1 MTEQYIGRFAPS
13 PTGLLH
19 AGSLVAALA
28 SFIDAKAH
36 NGLWLIRIEDV
47 DTTRCKTEFSQGI
60 LSVLDELQM
69 KSDEPIIFQSERQD
83 RYTEVLNQLIAS
95 HRVYGCSCSRHSIE
109 EANRQSGAPLHRYPG
124 TCRGGTAKPIR
135 SWRFLTD
142 SNPISFVD
150 RWCGPYSQNVE
161 EAVGDFVLKRSD
173 GLFAYQLAVIVD
185 DHDSG
190 ITDIVRGADL
200 IDNTPRQIAVY
211 RALGWKEPRYM
222 HIPLVLNDRHEKL
235 SKQGGARPLSS
246 DLFLELQHAWMH
258 LGFPAI
264 NAKNFEDFYGKA
276 VVMWRNRFVSSTF
289 QKLVHKYPS

>member
-95 HRVYGCSCSRHSIE
+95 HRVYGC
-109 EANRQSGAPLHRYPG
+109 
-124 TCRGGTAKPIR
+124 
-135 SWRFLTD
+135 
-142 SNPISFVD
+142 
-150 RWCGPYSQNVE
+150 
-161 EAVGDFVLKRSD
+161 
-173 GLFAYQLAVIVD
+173 
-185 DHDSG
+185 
-190 ITDIVRGADL
+190 
-200 IDNTPRQIAVY
+200 
-211 RALGWKEPRYM
+211 
-222 HIPLVLNDRHEKL
+222 
-235 SKQGGARPLSS
+235 
-246 DLFLELQHAWMH
+246 
-258 LGFPAI
+258 
-264 NAKNFEDFYGKA
+264 
-276 VVMWRNRFVSSTF
+276 
-289 QKLVHKYPS
+289 